1 MTVVPVPLKARR
13 VVVGVAAVAG
23 VLLVRAA
30 ARAVE
35 VQVVLVQRNVVAVL
49 LLDVQVVRN
58 W

>member
-1 MTVVPVPLKARR
+1 MTVVPVPLKARP
-13 VVVGVAAVAG
+13 VVGVAAVAG

-35 VQVVLVQRNVVAVL
+35 VRVVLVQRDVVAVL
-49 LLDVQVVRN
+49 LLDVQAVRN